1 MLQSEF
7 PTDAQAVYDDI
18 EKKVFTTIGCSK
30 ASFLAKHTIDGNH
43 SSVLVSDDD
52 GDDDR
57 NGGGGSST
65 RSGSASRA
73 AGIDSLIRQSLSLTS
88 SSSSHNKNT
97 MNKVTH
103 ASSTPIQTTS
113 ISSSGVSGGRDYDH
127 WPMNGAQT
135 ASLSHTASRKMSF
148 LDGAGER
155 NDLHEQSNKRGS
167 MHCTYDHSDVFFDD
181 HQPPVSIPSPRL
193 PSAADAMAA
202 RDTLLTNPLPTIA
215 STVSRADTLATTRI
229 PSQPSSSSPS
239 AYSACSSRLG
249 AANKTSAL
257 PSKAD
262 ARERSGDSRDTDPWF
277 SQLQPPSTAHVA
289 FSHLHANCADS
300 AAGVEKVFEYSVD
313 LDDIFTTHSHDPRS
327 RSTESIYQPHNRNPI
342 APTSTVIANPAP
354 TNSLTRAHPYSQPL
368 QPSLPAAD
376 TRKASFFTQQPQAVH
391 LGVHSTHGAPH
402 HPTSQN
408 SNHHPSSHSFS
419 QWEPAIYPTTT
430 VPFAYDTNDCD
441 DIFAPSQHVTRATPT
456 QGQALLPQ
464 DKENFFDQSN
474 VLIPLPHTS
483 NTVTSMT
490 DPSCT
495 LSGYVRALPSTV
507 TKRVIMR
514 AAQEEE
520 DW

>member
-1 MLQSEF
+1 
-7 PTDAQAVYDDI
+7 
-18 EKKVFTTIGCSK
+18 
-30 ASFLAKHTIDGNH
+30 
-43 SSVLVSDDD
+43 
-52 GDDDR
+52 
-57 NGGGGSST
+57 
-65 RSGSASRA
+65 
-73 AGIDSLIRQSLSLTS
+73 
-88 SSSSHNKNT
+88 
-97 MNKVTH
+97 
-103 ASSTPIQTTS
+103 
-113 ISSSGVSGGRDYDH
+113 
-127 WPMNGAQT
+127 MNGVQTT
-135 ASLSHTASRKMSF
+135 ASLSHNASRKRSF
-148 LDGAGER
+148 LDGAGGR
-155 NDLHEQSNKRGS
+155 DDSYEQSSKRGS
-167 MHCTYDHSDVFFDD
+167 MHGHNSDAFFDD
-181 HQPPVSIPSPRL
+181 QQPSVPIPSPRL
-193 PSAADAMAA
+193 PSATHVKTAMNTLLS
-202 RDTLLTNPLPTIA
+202 DTLPTMT
-215 STVSRADTLATTRI
+215 STVSRGDTLATTRI
-229 PSQPSSSSPS
+229 PSQPSSSSSS

-249 AANKTSAL
+249 VANKASAL

-262 ARERSGDSRDTDPWF
+262 SRERSGDSRDTDPWF
-277 SQLQPPSTAHVA
+277 SQQPSSSTAPLT
-289 FSHLHANCADS
+289 FSHLHATSGDS

-408 SNHHPSSHSFS
+408 SNHHPSSQSFS
-419 QWEPAIYPTTT
+419 QWEPDIYPTASATT
-430 VPFAYDTNDCD
+430 LPFAYDTNDCD
-441 DIFAPSQHVTRATPT
+441 DIFAPSQPPTSATPT